1 MNVLDEL
8 KRQARARA
16 QREIKGCPLPPSEA
30 QRWVDF
36 CVSRVTPAHAAAAAA
51 WSARFVLEYGDLIR
65 AFEEH
70 HADEPEPDR
79 KLIAKARERL
89 EWWKRVQVLGGSA
102 GGYYDSIGTR
112 DRLRCYLRGDYDDE
126 LDACLLIYGDEQHAR
141 AIVAA
146 LEPQREAAE

>member
-16 QREIKGCPLPPSEA
+16 QREIKGCPLPPGEA
-30 QRWVDF
+30 QKWIDF

-51 WSARFVLEYGDLIR
+51 WAARFVLEYGDII
-65 AFEEH
+65 AECE
-70 HADEPEPDR
+70 ADEEPDR

-89 EWWKRVQVLGGSA
+89 EWWKRVQALGGSV
-102 GGYYDSIGTR
+102 GGYYGDSVGTR
-112 DRLRCYLRGDYDDE
+112 DRLRGYLRGDYDDE
-126 LDACLLIYGDEQHAR
+126 LDACLLIYSDEPHAR